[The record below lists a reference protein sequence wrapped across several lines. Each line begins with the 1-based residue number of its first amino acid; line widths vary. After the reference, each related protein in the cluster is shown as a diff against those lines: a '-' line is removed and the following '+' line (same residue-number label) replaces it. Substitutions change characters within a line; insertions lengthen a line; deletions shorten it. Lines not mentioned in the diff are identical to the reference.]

1 MAINLGLNRLPTRL
15 NAGQQ
20 FLLVSRYHYRVF
32 WIQTFGEV
40 AYFGGVSRWEK
51 TVCRDAST
59 TLVRV
64 IGQLEFWERSVNIG
78 DVEYK
83 KKYILGLI
91 PCLLYQVEY
100 DWKESA
106 WAGRKKVKDTWGLVV

>member
-1 MAINLGLNRLPTRL
+1 MD
-15 NAGQQ
+15 
-20 FLLVSRYHYRVF
+20 S
-32 WIQTFGEV
+32 
-40 AYFGGVSRWEK
+40 
-51 TVCRDAST
+51 
-59 TLVRV
+59 
-64 IGQLEFWERSVNIG
+64 WERSVNIG
-78 DVEYK
+78 DIEYK